1 MAIVFPNDTQDECAR
16 ILQVVQHISDNEY
29 STNSTSFVNSGLITI
44 NFPNTLKSGSKVLA
58 TIELSQGESS
68 SSSWAQP
75 HYFTLFEGTS
85 STNGSNIAHSTR
97 GMVGSCAISMSSS
110 GHQIYDQERVSATN
124 LSTPATTNPYY
135 RLYVRTN
142 DNTRYVTIGSAYNSN
157 SFYNT
162 GRTIVTLMEV
172 CA

>member
-1 MAIVFPNDTQDECAR
+1 MPIVFPNDTQDECAR
-16 ILQVVQHISDNEY
+16 ILQVVQSISDSEY
-29 STNSTSFVNSGLITI
+29 STNSTSFVNSGLITA

-58 TIELSQGESS
+58 TIELSQGESRFLGN
-68 SSSWAQP
+68 QP

-97 GMVGSCAISMSSS
+97 GMVGSCAISMAGS

-124 LSTPATTNPYY
+124 LSTPSSTDPYY

-157 SFYNT
+157 SLYNT

>member
-1 MAIVFPNDTQDECAR
+1 MPIVFPNETQDECAR

-29 STNSTSFVNSGLITI
+29 STNSTSFVNSGLITA

-68 SSSWAQP
+68 SGSWAQP
-75 HYFTLFEGTS
+75 HYFTLYEGTS
-85 STNGSNIAHSTR
+85 SSNGSNIADSTR
-97 GMVGSCAISMSSS
+97 GMVGSCAISGAGS
-110 GHQIYDQERVSATN
+110 GHQIYDYERVTATN
-124 LSTPATTNPYY
+124 LSTPSTTNPYY

-157 SFYNT
+157 ALYNV

-172 CA
+172 CD